1 MQFDLDLE
9 LMKSDENAPD
19 SDVLDCLIIG
29 AGPGGINAAITLHK
43 AGLRF
48 LIFECD
54 MPGGKVNIAPEVD
67 NFPGYRNI
75 SGPDLAM
82 NFYQD
87 LLNEGIKINYEEVN
101 CLEKED
107 DGTFEVTT
115 NKTKYHSK
123 SVIIASGTKNNLI
136 GLDKEQELL
145 GHGISYC
152 SLCDGHFFK
161 GENVLVVG
169 GGNVALKEAIHL
181 SSIVGHLYVVH
192 RRNEFR
198 GEERLVGTL
207 KEKENVTIL
216 TPYIATEILG
226 TSEVEGVRIKN
237 VETNEERVLDVKG
250 FFPLVGQIPNT
261 QFVLIPGVKD
271 STGFIPIDKNRES
284 TCQGLFAIGDVTER
298 TTRQIFIAYK
308 DGEIAANTIISRLK

>member
-19 SDVLDCLIIG
+19 TDVLDAIIIG

-87 LLNEGIKINYEEVN
+87 LLNEGIKINFEEVT

-107 DGTFEVTT
+107 DVFEVTT
-115 NKTKYHSK
+115 NKHIYHAK
-123 SVIIASGTKNNLI
+123 TVIVGTGTRNNLI
-136 GLDKEQELL
+136 GLDKEEKLL

-198 GEERLVGTL
+198 GEQRLVDAL

-226 TSEVEGVRIKN
+226 TEEVEGVRIKN
-237 VETNEERVLDVKG
+237 LETLEEQVLDVKG

-261 QFVLIPGVKD
+261 QFVLIPNVKD
-271 STGFIPIDKNRES
+271 SGGFIPIDKNRES
-284 TCQGLFAIGDVTER
+284 SCANLFAIGDATER

>member
-9 LMKSDENAPD
+9 LMKSDENKTEI
-19 SDVLDCLIIG
+19 DVLDSIIIG

-67 NFPGYRNI
+67 NFPGYHNI
-75 SGPDLAM
+75 PGPDLAM

-87 LLNEGIKINYEEVN
+87 LLNEGIKINFEEVTA
-101 CLEKED
+101 LEKEGD
-107 DGTFEVTT
+107 IFEITT
-115 NKTKYHSK
+115 NKHSYNAR
-123 SVIIASGTKNNLI
+123 SVIIATGTKNNLI
-136 GLDKEQELL
+136 GLDKEEKLL

-161 GENVLVVG
+161 GEDVLVVG

-198 GEERLVGTL
+198 GEQRLVDAL
-207 KEKENVTIL
+207 KEKDNVTIL

-226 TSEVEGVRIKN
+226 EDEVEGVRIKN
-237 VETNEERVLDVKG
+237 VETSEEKVLNVKG

-261 QFVLIPGVKD
+261 QFVFMKEVKD
-271 STGFIPIDKNRES
+271 EKGFIPIDRNRES
-284 TCQGLFAIGDVTER
+284 SCPNLFAIGDVTER

-308 DGEIAANTIISRLK
+308 DGEIAANTIISRFK